1 MRPVDG
7 GAQRPLA
14 VLLFLA
20 QSHPPFSGEG
30 NPDSPVAAQVE
41 RTESSRLPRLRQR
54 LTSGTHVSG
63 AMPGQVCWDSGTLHG
78 KGLVMPLPGIPVV
91 SQGGASGRLGLRAV
105 SAIHPAVRL

>member
-7 GAQRPLA
+7 GAQSPLA

-20 QSHPPFSGEG
+20 QSPPPFSGEG

-54 LTSGTHVSG
+54 LTSGTLVHCSN
-63 AMPGQVCWDSGTLHG
+63 ARPGVLEQWYL
-78 KGLVMPLPGIPVV
+78 
-91 SQGGASGRLGLRAV
+91 A
-105 SAIHPAVRL
+105 